1 MTLAALFLCLFPL
14 VTVSVLAQDVV
25 YNSIHNVTTIYGT
38 WSSGSQNVVTGYG
51 FAQPANMS
59 FTYPKTTGMSY
70 SFTTDGY
77 YEIARYRMKGN
88 GSSPNCI
95 TGVMNW
101 CHGTYQLQSNGSITM
116 VPFEDGYQQVQDP
129 CAAISNFIENYNDTE
144 LYVQWNI
151 YQDPTLGYMLQLYQ
165 FDGSPLPPMAQL
177 STSPNML
184 PTQPLRN
191 VSASS
196 SKSQK
201 RDLEALVRRASGSRR
216 RWGGV
221 GGAGGVVGVLVAVTG
236 LGVAAL
242 LL

>member
-1 MTLAALFLCLFPL
+1 ML
-14 VTVSVLAQDVV
+14 TVIVFAVQLMATTRSHGIVCKAMVRNAVFQPCRVIYLPISV
-25 YNSIHNVTTIYGT
+25 
-38 WSSGSQNVVTGYG
+38 
-51 FAQPANMS
+51 
-59 FTYPKTTGMSY
+59 
-70 SFTTDGY
+70 
-77 YEIARYRMKGN
+77 

-101 CHGTYQLQSNGSITM
+101 CHGTYQLQPNGSITM
-116 VPFEDGYQQVQDP
+116 VPFGDGYQQVQDP